1 MLWNKDKDTFFLH
14 IFRTESENGIHYQS
28 KSQDLSQ
35 IWKNHIFKKLLSSSK
50 IMHVESISFNWH
62 LFRNTNL
69 TYDEMWKKMYLASEI
84 IFEFILAYFILLF
97 GHFWPKHLFDF
108 KKNYFYVYI
117 NDAAS
122 KSLKQ
127 ARKIVFLS
135 HLKGLTKLDFAWL

>member
-1 MLWNKDKDTFFLH
+1 
-14 IFRTESENGIHYQS
+14 
-28 KSQDLSQ
+28 
-35 IWKNHIFKKLLSSSK
+35 
-50 IMHVESISFNWH
+50 MHVESISFNWH

-69 TYDEMWKKMYLASEI
+69 TYHDEMWKKMYLASEI

-117 NDAAS
+117 NDTAS

-127 ARKIVFLS
+127 ARKIVLLS
-135 HLKGLTKLDFAWL
+135 HLKGWLNWILPGYKTLICLIPRIPCNSCAQSFKILITLQLFWTD

>member
-1 MLWNKDKDTFFLH
+1 
-14 IFRTESENGIHYQS
+14 
-28 KSQDLSQ
+28 
-35 IWKNHIFKKLLSSSK
+35 
-50 IMHVESISFNWH
+50 MHVESISFNWH

-69 TYDEMWKKMYLASEI
+69 TYHDEMWKKMYLASEI

-117 NDAAS
+117 NDTAS

-127 ARKIVFLS
+127 ARKIVLLS
-135 HLKGLTKLDFAWL
+135 HLKGLTKLDFAWLWDSNMFYSTYSVQFLCTKFQNTDNITTLLNRLINEGN

>member
-1 MLWNKDKDTFFLH
+1 
-14 IFRTESENGIHYQS
+14 
-28 KSQDLSQ
+28 
-35 IWKNHIFKKLLSSSK
+35 
-50 IMHVESISFNWH
+50 
-62 LFRNTNL
+62 
-69 TYDEMWKKMYLASEI
+69 MYLASEI

-97 GHFWPKHLFDF
+97 GHFWPKDLFDF